1 MTVNHVAKFYN
12 FNFYRSD
19 KFEFIGSM
27 KLMCFLRK
35 VYAPSPQLR
44 PHSKNKQWNPVVISP
59 LRPLLVSSVYVA
71 VESGHET
78 KRKHSLHS
86 VCVSEAEKG
95 KGKRIIIYTQVCLFC
110 LVQ

>member
-1 MTVNHVAKFYN
+1 MTVNHVTKFYN
-12 FNFYRSD
+12 LNFYRND

-27 KLMCFLRK
+27 KLVCFLSK
-35 VYAPSPQLR
+35 VYAPPPQLR
-44 PHSKNKQWNPVVISP
+44 PHSKNKKWNPVVISP

-71 VESGHET
+71 VESGHER
-78 KRKHSLHS
+78 KRKHFLHS

-95 KGKRIIIYTQVCLFC
+95 MGERIMIYMQVCVFC